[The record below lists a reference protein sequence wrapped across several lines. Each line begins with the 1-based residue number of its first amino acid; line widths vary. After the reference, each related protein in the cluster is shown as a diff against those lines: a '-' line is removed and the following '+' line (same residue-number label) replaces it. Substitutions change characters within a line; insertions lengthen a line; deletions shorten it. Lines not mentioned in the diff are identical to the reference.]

1 MSYVR
6 DTYITNYF
14 YFFDGVVK
22 LLGGGNLS
30 SLIEIFDV
38 IRLFWLK

>member
-1 MSYVR
+1 MHINKETSYVR

-22 LLGGGNLS
+22 LLGG
-30 SLIEIFDV
+30 I
-38 IRLFWLK
+38 

>member
-22 LLGGGNLS
+22 LLGGEFEQFNRN
-30 SLIEIFDV
+30 I
-38 IRLFWLK
+38 